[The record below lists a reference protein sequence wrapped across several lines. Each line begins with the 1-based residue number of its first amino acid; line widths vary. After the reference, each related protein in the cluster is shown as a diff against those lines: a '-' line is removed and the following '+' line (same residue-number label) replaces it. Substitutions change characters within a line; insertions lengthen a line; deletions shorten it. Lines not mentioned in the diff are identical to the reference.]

1 MVTHAKLLQ
10 QNATL
15 KKMAVKKS
23 RIGPQNKSESI
34 IKTTV
39 I

>member
-1 MVTHAKLLQ
+1 MVTPAKLLL

-15 KKMAVKKS
+15 KKS